1 MKKKYDCIIIGAGP
15 SGIFAAYKLV
25 ENRNLKILLI
35 DRGKDISQRLKQRMS
50 ENSLLSGWGG
60 AGAFSDGKLT
70 LSSDIGGFLT
80 SYCSEEMVLNYINTV
95 DEIYL
100 KFGAPRELY
109 GTNMDD
115 LLRLQNNASK
125 YFLKLIPSKIRH
137 LGTDKCRTIL
147 KSFERYLRKKIELK
161 FEAEAKELITDKGKI
176 KGVRLKSREFIEA
189 EFVIVAPGRAGS
201 VWLAEESERIGLP
214 TFQNPVDIGVR
225 VEVPSSVMK
234 EITDI
239 AYESKFI
246 FYSKHFDDRI
256 RTFCMNPYGKVV
268 KEFSNGLTTVNGHS
282 YRNRKTNNTNFAI
295 LVSTIF
301 TKPFNEPIFYGSYI
315 ASLANFLVDGVIV
328 QRLGDL
334 KAGRRS
340 TLERINRGVVEPTL
354 KDAVP
359 GDLSFVLPYRYL
371 TDIIEMLEA
380 MDNLAPGVNSRHTLL
395 YGVEVKFYSLR
406 QKLSNCLE
414 SQIKNLFVI
423 GDGAGVSRGLIQASA
438 SGLITGTEILKRVS

>member
-15 SGIFAAYKLV
+15 SGIFAAYKLA
-25 ENRNLKILLI
+25 ENRKLNILLI
-35 DRGKDISQRLKQRMS
+35 DRGKDINQRLKQKMS
-50 ENSLLSGWGG
+50 EDSLLSGWGG

-95 DEIYL
+95 DKIYL
-100 KFGAPRELY
+100 KYGAPDELY
-109 GTNMDD
+109 GTNIDD
-115 LLRLQNNASK
+115 LLRLQSNASK

-137 LGTDKCRTIL
+137 LGTEKCRTIL
-147 KSFERYLRKKIELK
+147 KSFEKYLGKKIDLK
-161 FEAEAKELITDKGKI
+161 FETEAKELVTDKNRI
-176 KGVRLKSREFIEA
+176 NGVMLKSGEFIKA
-189 EFVIVAPGRAGS
+189 EHVIVAPGRAGS
-201 VWLAEESERIGLP
+201 VWLAEESKRLGLT

-234 EITDI
+234 EITDV

-246 FYSKHFDDRI
+246 FNSKHFDDRV
-256 RTFCMNPYGKVV
+256 RTFCMNPYGEVV

-282 YRNRKTNNTNFAI
+282 YRNRRTNNTNFAI
-295 LVSTIF
+295 LVSTVF

-340 TLERINRGVVEPTL
+340 TPERINRGVVEPTL

-371 TDIIEMLEA
+371 TNITEMLEA
-380 MDNLAPGVNSRHTLL
+380 MDNLAPGVNSQHTLL

-414 SQIKNLFVI
+414 SQIKNLFII
-423 GDGAGVSRGLIQASA
+423 GDGAGVSRGLVQASA
-438 SGLITGTEILKRVS
+438 SGLIAGTEILRRVR